1 MNNTIQNIIVIGAGY
16 VGLSNA
22 ILLSQHHLET
32 NVKLLDINTQKIEQ
46 LQQRQS
52 PVQDDL
58 IEQYLI
64 NQPLNIT
71 FQLIEEANFSLADLI
86 IIATPTNYDMTTG
99 QFDTS
104 SIEWCV
110 STIQKHNRN
119 VPIVIKSTIPIGFTK
134 KLQENTHNPLLFMPE
149 FLREGQ
155 ALYDNL
161 YPSRIIIGS
170 NINNP
175 INQPLIALYQQAS
188 ILKNVNICQMPTTE
202 AEAVKLFANSYLATR
217 VAFFNELDS
226 FAESWGLDSKSIILG
241 VGLDPRIGT
250 HYNNPSF
257 GYGGYCLPKDTKQL
271 QANFQEVPANIIHA
285 VIDANHTRKH
295 FIAQQILSKNV
306 QKIGIYRLSMKKDAD
321 NFRDSAILDIIKIL
335 QQYNLSIQIF
345 EPSLKQSTFL
355 SHRIETNLEKFLT
368 ENDLI
373 IANRWHND
381 LLAVQEK
388 VYSRDIFGDN

>member
-1 MNNTIQNIIVIGAGY
+1 MNNIIQNIIVIGAGY

-134 KLQENTHNPLLFMPE
+134 KLQENTHNTLL
-149 FLREGQ
+149 
-155 ALYDNL
+155 
-161 YPSRIIIGS
+161 
-170 NINNP
+170 
-175 INQPLIALYQQAS
+175 
-188 ILKNVNICQMPTTE
+188 
-202 AEAVKLFANSYLATR
+202 
-217 VAFFNELDS
+217 
-226 FAESWGLDSKSIILG
+226 
-241 VGLDPRIGT
+241 
-250 HYNNPSF
+250 
-257 GYGGYCLPKDTKQL
+257 
-271 QANFQEVPANIIHA
+271 
-285 VIDANHTRKH
+285 
-295 FIAQQILSKNV
+295 
-306 QKIGIYRLSMKKDAD
+306 
-321 NFRDSAILDIIKIL
+321 
-335 QQYNLSIQIF
+335 
-345 EPSLKQSTFL
+345 
-355 SHRIETNLEKFLT
+355 
-368 ENDLI
+368 
-373 IANRWHND
+373 D
-381 LLAVQEK
+381 LLRNYLTSNPNTK
-388 VYSRDIFGDN
+388 FTLSPNPFKRLR